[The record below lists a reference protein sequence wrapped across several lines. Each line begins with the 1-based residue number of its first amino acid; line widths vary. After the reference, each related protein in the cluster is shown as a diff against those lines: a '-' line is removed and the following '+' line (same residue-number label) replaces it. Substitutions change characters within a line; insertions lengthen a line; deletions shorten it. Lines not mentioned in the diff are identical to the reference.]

1 MWLAYQPPLKKW
13 FLTWFVVQGRELNL
27 DIFAYTDGE
36 NTRPLPFRAR
46 FNPRSEKIAE
56 ILEKERDN
64 AEQFLA
70 RYNGETKLTLAD
82 VS

>member
-1 MWLAYQPPLKKW
+1 MWLAYQPLLKRW
-13 FLTWFVVQGRELNL
+13 FLTWFAVQGRELNL

-46 FNPRSEKIAE
+46 FTPRSEKIAE
-56 ILEKERDN
+56 ILEEERGN
-64 AEQFLA
+64 AEHFLA
-70 RYNGETKLTLAD
+70 RYKGETKLTLAD

>member
-1 MWLAYQPPLKKW
+1 
-13 FLTWFVVQGRELNL
+13 VQGHEVDL

-46 FNPRSEKIAE
+46 FIPRSEKIVE
-56 ILEKERDN
+56 LLERERDD

-70 RYNGETKLTLAD
+70 AYNGETKLTLAD